1 MVSIFSF
8 NRGLPSRSINSARLR
23 SVCKISGGMLAA
35 DIALANQQK
44 KKIFRNEKYEDLV
57 GEETVGRTYGM
68 GEMILVVD
76 LKIIPTGKES
86 RIEQLAGEKM
96 EFFLGD
102 SQAGS

>member
-1 MVSIFSF
+1 
-8 NRGLPSRSINSARLR
+8 L
-23 SVCKISGGMLAA
+23 KIE
-35 DIALANQQK
+35 IW
-44 KKIFRNEKYEDLV
+44 
-57 GEETVGRTYGM
+57 GRTYGVS
-68 GEMILVVD
+68 EMILVVD